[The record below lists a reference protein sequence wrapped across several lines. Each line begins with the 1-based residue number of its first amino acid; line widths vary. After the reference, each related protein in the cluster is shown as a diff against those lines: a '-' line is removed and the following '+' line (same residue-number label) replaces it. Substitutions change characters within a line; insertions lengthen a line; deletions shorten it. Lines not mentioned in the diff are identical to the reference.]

1 MSIEVLFTVV
11 YIIAAGMI
19 LANIRALFEINCTL
33 DISDKHQKLEA
44 LFVANIVILIILIG
58 LAIYGQVFVY

>member
-19 LANIRALFEINCTL
+19 LANIRALFEINYTL
-33 DISDKHQKLEA
+33 DISDKHQKIEA

>member
-19 LANIRALFEINCTL
+19 LANIRALFEINYTL
-33 DISDKHQKLEA
+33 DISDKHRRIEA